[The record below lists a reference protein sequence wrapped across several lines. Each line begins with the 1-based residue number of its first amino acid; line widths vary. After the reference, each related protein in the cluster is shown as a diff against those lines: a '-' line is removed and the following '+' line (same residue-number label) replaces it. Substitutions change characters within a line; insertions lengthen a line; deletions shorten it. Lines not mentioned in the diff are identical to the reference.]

1 MCTFFAAQ
9 IEKHSEVNQA
19 REGSVE
25 TDLSCVL
32 TALSLPFEKCPE
44 VGVGH
49 KSVWKAWSSLY
60 AAVASNVSLV
70 MNYKVCCS
78 NDLFLSMNN
87 DQFFTPILFIH
98 ASLMLIIVNENL
110 LCGDCGSFKGTRA
123 GRKPC

>member
-1 MCTFFAAQ
+1 MWGAECSDLTKHTSRKTNTLLTCTFFAAQ

-78 NDLFLSMNN
+78 NDLFLSMNH
-87 DQFFTPILFIH
+87 D
-98 ASLMLIIVNENL
+98 
-110 LCGDCGSFKGTRA
+110 
-123 GRKPC
+123 